1 MNHNKS
7 NTLVTALMG
16 LVMGSTTHAA
26 CTVATATP
34 FQAGPP
40 NPNNGF
46 AEYLRDST
54 GLELELCLSPST
66 ATIDPVT
73 QAVISPVGTPPFC
86 MFDPPDPANAFSSQI
101 GFGAEGF
108 WWLAAPDTT
117 NFPAGVN
124 AVLVLAAEA
133 AFRR

>member
-16 LVMGSTTHAA
+16 LVMGSTAHAA

-46 AEYLRDST
+46 AEYVRDSS
-54 GLELELCLSPST
+54 GLALELCLSPSAANDRSSHRGGNIAGGH
-66 ATIDPVT
+66 ATVLLLRST
-73 QAVISPVGTPPFC
+73 RSGQC
-86 MFDPPDPANAFSSQI
+86 LLQPDR
-101 GFGAEGF
+101 
-108 WWLAAPDTT
+108 L
-117 NFPAGVN
+117 
-124 AVLVLAAEA
+124 
-133 AFRR
+133 RR